1 MKLKLPPTDFYYNR
15 SLAISAEIQREIMTS
30 KDVRMGIEV
39 KDRVTGLRGIIT
51 GKTEYINGCVQWLV
65 KPPVDKDG
73 KLVDG
78 CWIDTIQLE
87 VVGQGIA
94 EPETERTSTKTN
106 GPGGPN
112 ADAPSSSYRR
122 S

>member
-1 MKLKLPPTDFYYNR
+1 MATE
-15 SLAISAEIQREIMTS
+15 S
-30 KDVRMGIEV
+30 VRMRVEV
-39 KDRVTGLRGIIT
+39 RDRVTGLRGIVT
-51 GKTEYINGCVQWLV
+51 GRTEYINGCVQWLV

-87 VVGQGIA
+87 VVGPGIA
-94 EPETERTSTKTN
+94 EPETDHTTKDHIKE

-112 ADAPSSSYRR
+112 ADAPSVSYRR

>member
-1 MKLKLPPTDFYYNR
+1 MRAWAYSSYFED
-15 SLAISAEIQREIMTS
+15 IMS
-30 KDVRMGIEV
+30 EPVRMGVEV

-87 VVGQGIA
+87 VVSQGIT
-94 EPETERTSTKTN
+94 EPETDNTTKDHVKE
-106 GPGGPN
+106 GPGGPST
-112 ADAPSSSYRR
+112 DAPSSSYRR

>member
-1 MKLKLPPTDFYYNR
+1 
-15 SLAISAEIQREIMTS
+15 MTTES
-30 KDVRMGIEV
+30 VRMGVEV

-51 GKTEYINGCVQWLV
+51 GKTEYINGCIQWLV

-94 EPETERTSTKTN
+94 EPEIDHTTKDHIQAN

>member
-1 MKLKLPPTDFYYNR
+1 MATE
-15 SLAISAEIQREIMTS
+15 S
-30 KDVRMGIEV
+30 VRMGVEV

-78 CWIDTIQLE
+78 CWIDTVQLE
-87 VVGQGIA
+87 VVGQGISK
-94 EPETERTSTKTN
+94 PENTEDVAKE

-112 ADAPSSSYRR
+112 DDAPSTSYRR

>member
-1 MKLKLPPTDFYYNR
+1 M
-15 SLAISAEIQREIMTS
+15 SES
-30 KDVRMGIEV
+30 VRMGVVV

-94 EPETERTSTKTN
+94 EPETDNTTKDHTMQIN
-106 GPGGPN
+106 GPGGPS

>member
-1 MKLKLPPTDFYYNR
+1 MKLKLPPIGFYYNR
-15 SLAISAEIQREIMTS
+15 SLAVSEEIRKEIMA
-30 KDVRMGIEV
+30 KIELDMGVEAR
-39 KDRVTGLRGIIT
+39 DRVTGLKGIIT
-51 GKTEYINGCVQWLV
+51 GKTIYINGCVQWLL

-87 VVGQGIA
+87 VTGPGISI
-94 EPETERTSTKTN
+94 ETPEVT
-106 GPGGPN
+106 PGGPRV
-112 ADAPSSSYRR
+112 DAPPTAYR